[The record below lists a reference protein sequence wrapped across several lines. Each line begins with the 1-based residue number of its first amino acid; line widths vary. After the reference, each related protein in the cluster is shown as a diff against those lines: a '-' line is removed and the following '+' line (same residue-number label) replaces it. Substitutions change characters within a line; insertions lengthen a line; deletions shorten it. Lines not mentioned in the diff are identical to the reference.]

1 MPRTSRLISLA
12 VLCMFASIM
21 LASQALANEAAVR
34 RAFEQRVPN
43 TKVLS
48 VTKTPYAGLYELR
61 TDDNEL
67 LYTDEKLTFIFVG
80 SILDGQD
87 PRRNL
92 TEERLRK
99 LTAIKF
105 DELPLGQAFK
115 IVRGTGKRQV
125 AYFTDPNCPYCRKLE
140 QEFMQVDDVTIHVFL
155 YPILSP
161 ESAPKSKSVWCSPD
175 RAKAWLDLMLKNV
188 QPTAAGSCDTPIEK
202 VVALG
207 RKHKIESVPTLI
219 FTNGERVAGMR
230 PAAQLSKML
239 DSAASGK

>member
-1 MPRTSRLISLA
+1 
-12 VLCMFASIM
+12 MFA
-21 LASQALANEAAVR
+21 LPASANEAAVR

-43 TKVLS
+43 TKLLS

-67 LYTDEKLTFIFVG
+67 LYTDEKVTFLFVG

-92 TEERLRK
+92 TEERMRK

-105 DELPLGQAFK
+105 EELPLGQAFK
-115 IVRGTGKRQV
+115 IVRGSGKRQV

-140 QEFMQVDDVTIHVFL
+140 QELTQIDDVTIHVFL

-161 ESAPKSKSVWCSPD
+161 ESGPKSKSVWCSPD

-188 QPTAAGSCDTPIEK
+188 QPSAAGTCDTPVDK
-202 VVALG
+202 VLALG
-207 RKHKIESVPTLI
+207 RKYKIESVPTLV
-219 FTNGERVAGMR
+219 FTNGDRVAGMR
-230 PAAQLSKML
+230 PAAQLTKML
-239 DSAASGK
+239 ESAAAGK

>member
-1 MPRTSRLISLA
+1 MRRLSRLITPA
-12 VLCMFASIM
+12 VLCM
-21 LASQALANEAAVR
+21 LAGVFFGSPALANEAAVR

-67 LYTDEKLTFIFVG
+67 LYTDEKVTFIFVG

-105 DELPLGQAFK
+105 DELPLGLAFK
-115 IVRGTGKRQV
+115 MVRGTGKRQV

-140 QEFMQVDDVTIHVFL
+140 QELMQVDDVTIHVFL
-155 YPILSP
+155 YPIISP
-161 ESAPKSKSVWCSPD
+161 ESAPKTKSVWCSPD
-175 RAKAWLDLMLKNV
+175 RAKAWLDLMLKNI

-202 VVALG
+202 VIALG
-207 RKHKIESVPTLI
+207 RKYKIESVPTLI
-219 FTNGERVAGMR
+219 FTNGERLAGMR
-230 PAAQLSKML
+230 PAAQISKLL
-239 DSAASGK
+239 DGAASGK

>member
-1 MPRTSRLISLA
+1 MQRVVQSIVA
-12 VLCMFASIM
+12 AALC
-21 LASQALANEAAVR
+21 ALSVVMDATHAAANEAAVR
-34 RAFEQRVPN
+34 KAFEQRVPN

-115 IVRGTGKRQV
+115 IVRGNGKRQV

-140 QEFMQVDDVTIHVFL
+140 QELMQVDDVTVYVFL
-155 YPILSP
+155 YPILTP
-161 ESAPKSKSVWCSPD
+161 ESSPKSKSVWCSAD
-175 RAKAWLDLMLKNV
+175 RSKAWLDLMLKNI
-188 QPTAAGSCDTPIEK
+188 QPTAAATCDNPIEK

-207 RKHKIESVPTLI
+207 RKYKIESVPTLV
-219 FTNGERVAGMR
+219 FANGERVAGMR
-230 PAAQLSKML
+230 PAAQLTKML
-239 DSAASGK
+239 DTAAAGK